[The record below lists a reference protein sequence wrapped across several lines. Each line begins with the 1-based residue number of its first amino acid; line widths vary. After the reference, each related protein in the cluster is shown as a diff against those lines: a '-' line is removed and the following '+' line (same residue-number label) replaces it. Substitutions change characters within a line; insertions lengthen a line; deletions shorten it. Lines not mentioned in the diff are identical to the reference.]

1 MLTVEAGQSDYN
13 NSNRLFYLFIQVND
27 QEIIVAR
34 TPPGV
39 TFSRKYPLTEEQH
52 TGLSQQDCAQTH
64 STLTRPPARADKQT
78 PADFTQTQ
86 RNSNLTRQNK
96 RYVLM
101 CGRVIIEVYFQNSP
115 LLFHL
120 PVYQE
125 PHLLLFFLNLP
136 RFQVHCESEGMP
148 SDKDA
153 VLPASGWSC
162 G

>member
-1 MLTVEAGQSDYN
+1 MI
-13 NSNRLFYLFIQVND
+13 NRLLWHLLQQVSH
-27 QEIIVAR
+27 A
-34 TPPGV
+34 
-39 TFSRKYPLTEEQH
+39 LTH
-52 TGLSQQDCAQTH
+52 IYCLSQQDCAQTH
-64 STLTRPPARADKQT
+64 SALTRPPARADKQT

-125 PHLLLFFLNLP
+125 PHLFFFWKIYRDFKFIVKVKECLLTKTQCCRRQGGLVVKGSHSWRIAGSLF
-136 RFQVHCESEGMP
+136 
-148 SDKDA
+148 
-153 VLPASGWSC
+153 ASTLL
-162 G
+162 